1 MMSSP
6 ELAIIPPA
14 PVLDDDDDVME
25 ATIVEDAMPKKTRKL
40 VSKQFMDED
49 GFIGTC
55 SSHSP

>member
-49 GFIGTC
+49 GYIGTC
-55 SSHSP
+55 